1 MNADRYQTHRDY
13 LGHLLSL
20 LLIIAH
26 KARLSTSTETSTH
39 LWVNDNT
46 GAIAWANKHKCSS
59 LASMFANIAVS
70 QINLLTKVWAAEAV
84 HIPGATMGEIDLMSR
99 LEAQSEQLTAFPTL
113 IPSTYLD
120 LESPSII
127 ALFGQC
133 DPALS
138 GKTSTEHH
146 TTFSAVSVLI
156 REIILSFSS

>member
-26 KARLSTSTETSTH
+26 KARLSTSTETSTY

-84 HIPGATMGEIDLMSR
+84 HIPGATWEK
-99 LEAQSEQLTAFPTL
+99 
-113 IPSTYLD
+113 ST
-120 LESPSII
+120 
-127 ALFGQC
+127 
-133 DPALS
+133 
-138 GKTSTEHH
+138 
-146 TTFSAVSVLI
+146 
-156 REIILSFSS
+156 